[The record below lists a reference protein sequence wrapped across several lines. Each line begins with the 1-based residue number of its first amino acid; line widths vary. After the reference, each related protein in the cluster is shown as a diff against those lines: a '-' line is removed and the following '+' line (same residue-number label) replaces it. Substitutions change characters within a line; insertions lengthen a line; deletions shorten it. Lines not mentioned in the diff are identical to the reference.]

1 MASYR
6 GKFQYLSQNGPVPQ
20 QGACQVQFD
29 DEKFTLT
36 PASGAPLVFD
46 LGDLDAVIAADYEIR
61 LPLYTGNTLRL
72 QQFGKSYDDFSREL
86 LESYRKRTLECLLL
100 EDMEEVDRFAGGFT
114 LEPLG
119 AQPVSGSAEF
129 RLFKSNLAVLPN
141 ASQAFQWRLA
151 DIGPVRFDEQ
161 NFEIVLDRD
170 GERLRLN
177 RLAKRTE
184 LLQTKLREALDTL
197 TSEGGQALHTILPFL
212 DADQLRAAI
221 ELLPEGHSAAASKL
235 AKVHPRIPE
244 ALATNAVDK
253 TLRPYYDELLRRTAQ
268 GLLFAGYKLIRPE
281 NRNLQG
287 ALEEETISEAG
298 LGGDGT
304 NPSGRGMPDADQSA
318 AEVLYWFF
326 FPMAAT
332 ATTKTGAAAEN
343 VVAWEASSRSGR
355 ATYFFRLLEPGQ
367 EAQLNDSANAAAAVE
382 RGIGRISRVLAMVNF
397 RRRPIYLSE
406 TDLTGDV
413 AFHRYAIAARRIPDL
428 RLVRAAFLGRAIH
441 SSLEAWREQVNAIL
455 AKAGL

>member
-1 MASYR
+1 VTSYR
-6 GKFQYLSQNGPVPQ
+6 GKFQYLSQNGSVTQ
-20 QGACQVQFD
+20 QGTCQVQFD

-36 PASGAPLVFD
+36 PESGAPLVSD
-46 LGDLDAVIAADYEIR
+46 LGDLDAVIVSDYEIR
-61 LPLYTGNTLRL
+61 LPLYTGNTLKL
-72 QQFGKSYDDFSREL
+72 QQFGKSYEDFSREL

-100 EDMEEVDRFAGGFT
+100 EDMEEVDRFTGSFT

-119 AQPVSGSAEF
+119 AQPVSGVAEF

-151 DIGPVRFDEQ
+151 DIALLRFDAR
-161 NFEIVLDRD
+161 NFEIVLERD

-197 TSEGGQALHTILPFL
+197 ASEGGQALHAILPFL
-212 DADQLRAAI
+212 TADQLRAAVG
-221 ELLPEGHSAAASKL
+221 LLPEGHSTAASKL

-244 ALATNAVDK
+244 ALATSAVDK

-287 ALEEETISEAG
+287 ALHEETISEED

-304 NPSGRGMPDADQSA
+304 NQSGRGMPGADENA
-318 AEVLYWFF
+318 PEVLYWFF
-326 FPMAAT
+326 FPMAA
-332 ATTKTGAAAEN
+332 KSGAAAEN

-355 ATYFFRLLEPGQ
+355 ATYFFRLMEPGE

-382 RGIGRISRVLAMVNF
+382 RGIGRITRVLGMVNF

-406 TDLTGDV
+406 TDLTRDV

-428 RLVRAAFLGRAIH
+428 RLVRTAFLGRAIH
-441 SSLEAWREQVNAIL
+441 SSFEAWREQVNAIL

>member
-6 GKFQYLSQNGPVPQ
+6 GKFQYLSQDGSVTQ
-20 QGACQVQFD
+20 QGACQVRFD

-36 PASGAPLVFD
+36 PESGAPLVFD
-46 LGDLDAVIAADYEIR
+46 LGDLDAVAAADYEIR
-61 LPLYTGNTLRL
+61 LPLYTGKALKL
-72 QQFGKSYDDFSREL
+72 QQFGKSYEDFSREL

-100 EDMEEVDRFAGGFT
+100 EDMEEVDRFSGGFT

-119 AQPVSGSAEF
+119 AQPVSGVAEF

-151 DIGPVRFDEQ
+151 DIAQVRFDAQ
-161 NFEIVLDRD
+161 NFEIVLERD

-184 LLQTKLREALDTL
+184 LLQTKLREALDVL
-197 TSEGGQALHTILPFL
+197 TAEGGEALHGILPFL
-212 DADQLRAAI
+212 NADQWRAAM
-221 ELLPEGHSAAASKL
+221 ELMPEGHSAAARKL
-235 AKVHPRIPE
+235 ATVHPRIPE
-244 ALATNAVDK
+244 ALAANAVDK

-287 ALEEETISEAG
+287 AAEGETTSEED
-298 LGGDGT
+298 LGGNGT
-304 NPSGRGMPDADQSA
+304 NPSGSVMPGADENA
-318 AEVLYWFF
+318 PEVLYWFF
-326 FPMAAT
+326 FAMAV
-332 ATTKTGAAAEN
+332 KSGAAGN
-343 VVAWEASSRSGR
+343 VVAWEASSRFGR
-355 ATYFFRLLEPGQ
+355 ATYFFRLMEPAE
-367 EAQLNDSANAAAAVE
+367 EAQLSDSANAAAAME
-382 RGIGRISRVLAMVNF
+382 RGIGCITRVLGMVNF

-406 TDLTGDV
+406 TDLTQDV
-413 AFHRYAIAARRIPDL
+413 AFHRYAIAARRITDL

-441 SSLEAWREQVNAIL
+441 SSFEAWREQVNAIL